1 VKTSFCRF
9 LKILLLL
16 LIPSQFGYSQSKS
29 QIGLELGI
37 TFSQFKTGNS
47 ITQYGETITTTI
59 NPVFSPLIAISK
71 DWTLTKHLQIIT
83 GLQYQMT
90 GKRSYSYTDYA
101 ATTSY
106 IKEWETLKMNKICLP
121 ITFGYLFNL
130 GKFQPFLYLG
140 VRPNLILNG
149 SIYSKLNELVVDM
162 NSGIVNNIDFSNKQ
176 NIFDKDEH
184 FVPPKRIF
192 NQISFGLSNSIG
204 QHIKININYTFGH
217 NSYENMGYIH
227 RANGTSYLWSER
239 TSIPSCDYVISVLY
253 ILNSKRGAHKT
264 DDEKN

>member
-1 VKTSFCRF
+1 VKTNFCRF
-9 LKILLLL
+9 LKILFLL
-16 LIPSQFGYSQSKS
+16 LIPSKIAVSQSKS

-37 TFSQFKTGNS
+37 SFSQFKTGNVIS
-47 ITQYGETITTTI
+47 QYGETITTSI
-59 NPVFSPLIAISK
+59 NPVFSPLIGISK

-90 GKRSYSYTDYA
+90 GKRSYNYTYI
-101 ATTSY
+101 TITSSY
-106 IKEWETLKMNKICLP
+106 IKEWETLKMHKLCLP

-149 SIYSKLNELVVDM
+149 NNYSKFYEHGVDM
-162 NSGIVNNIDFSNKQ
+162 NSGIVNNSDFIIKQ
-176 NIFDKDEH
+176 NIFVKDEH

-204 QHIKININYTFGH
+204 QHIKFNINYTFGH
-217 NSYENMGYIH
+217 NSYENNGNIY

>member
-1 VKTSFCRF
+1 MKTNFCRF
-9 LKILLLL
+9 LKILFLL
-16 LIPSQFGYSQSKS
+16 LIPSKIAVSQSKS

-37 TFSQFKTGNS
+37 SFSQFKTGNVIS
-47 ITQYGETITTTI
+47 QYGETKTTTI
-59 NPVFSPLIAISK
+59 NPVLSPLIAISR

-90 GKRSYSYTDYA
+90 GKKSYSYTDIT
-101 ATTSY
+101 ATSSY
-106 IKEWETLKMNKICLP
+106 IKEWETLKMHKLCLP

-149 SIYSKLNELVVDM
+149 SIYSKFHELVVDM

-192 NQISFGLSNSIG
+192 NQISFGLSTSIG
-204 QHIKININYTFGH
+204 QHIKFNINYTFGH
-217 NSYENMGYIH
+217 NSYENKGNIY